1 MLLEIGF
8 QFRPDFENTFIPE
21 VIPRR
26 SFTGIMQTNN
36 SAVVQVL
43 PSARED
49 RKIEIVMEQ
58 RGGEDVIALR
68 HSVWTEGLGWCAQ
81 KTIRLEAEQ
90 LDELHRAV
98 TVARHRINRRRGEAG
113 QVVKTAQV
121 IQLPTLA

>member
-1 MLLEIGF
+1 
-8 QFRPDFENTFIPE
+8 
-21 VIPRR
+21 
-26 SFTGIMQTNN
+26 MQTNN
-36 SAVVQVL
+36 TAVVQVL

-49 RKIEIVMEQ
+49 RKIEVVLE
-58 RGGEDVIALR
+58 RHGEEDVVALR

-81 KTIRLEAEQ
+81 KTIRLDAEQ

-113 QVVKTAQV
+113 QTVKTAQV

>member
-8 QFRPDFENTFIPE
+8 QFRPDLENAFIPE

-26 SFTGIMQTNN
+26 SLKKLMQTNN
-36 SAVVQVL
+36 NAVVQVL

-49 RKIEIVMEQ
+49 RKIEVVLEHH
-58 RGGEDVIALR
+58 GEEDVVALR

-81 KTIRLEAEQ
+81 KTIRLDAGQ

-113 QVVKTAQV
+113 QTVKTAQV
-121 IQLPTLA
+121 IQFPTLA